1 MVGSLRDLLA
11 GRELGSVQPDI
22 TVRRACHTLDARDV
36 GAVVVLA
43 DTALVG
49 ILSER
54 DVIRKCICSGLR
66 TDETLVCDIMT
77 PNPVVIDVNC
87 SITKALDTMRAGGF
101 RHLPVM
107 QGTAVVGLLSMR
119 DIPTQNR
126 LLLERYQEYTTRLA
140 VPS

>member
-11 GRELGSVQPDI
+11 DRELDSVQPDV
-22 TVRRACHTLDARDV
+22 TVRLACHTLDARDV
-36 GAVVVLA
+36 GAVVVLTDA
-43 DTALVG
+43 TLVG

-54 DVIRKCICSGLR
+54 DVIRKCVCSGRR
-66 TDETLVCDIMT
+66 TDETLVSDIMT
-77 PNPVVIDVNC
+77 PNPVVIDINC

-107 QGTAVVGLLSMR
+107 EGTAVVGLLSMR

-126 LLLERYQEYTTRLA
+126 LMLQRYQEYTSRLA
-140 VPS
+140 TPT